1 MERYVSASKQT
12 KQQFTV
18 SIAFYRSN
26 KTKVTVSQNKITCIY
41 VKKHYSLGSIYQ
53 HNFQPYIQK
62 SNQIKSNTTM
72 RSFSKMSSE
81 PNLYA
86 SRGSS
91 STTGNKSFGVI
102 PAAAGRKPITSYKLS
117 SKVRN
122 ILSKELGK
130 SSSSTS
136 TSALSLTR
144 SISSNS
150 SNSSNIYGYGNVTSD
165 DSSLQSTNTA
175 RRRFQRRGSK
185 APSMF
190 KQMSLGDLGLDETP
204 EEEPSQLVQQQ
215 TLSMNDQMIPN
226 DSCRS
231 ALTSLSLDESTFSS
245 DCMEDSFNLG
255 EFSG

>member
-1 MERYVSASKQT
+1 
-12 KQQFTV
+12 
-18 SIAFYRSN
+18 
-26 KTKVTVSQNKITCIY
+26 
-41 VKKHYSLGSIYQ
+41 
-53 HNFQPYIQK
+53 
-62 SNQIKSNTTM
+62 M

-150 SNSSNIYGYGNVTSD
+150 SNSSNIYGYGTVTSD

-215 TLSMNDQMIPN
+215 TQEVLHNSFVSMESMSMNDQMIPN
-226 DSCRS
+226 DSCRT
-231 ALTSLSLDESTFSS
+231 ALTSLDESTFSS
-245 DCMEDSFNLG
+245 DCMEDSFNNLD

>member
-1 MERYVSASKQT
+1 
-12 KQQFTV
+12 
-18 SIAFYRSN
+18 
-26 KTKVTVSQNKITCIY
+26 
-41 VKKHYSLGSIYQ
+41 
-53 HNFQPYIQK
+53 
-62 SNQIKSNTTM
+62 M

-86 SRGSS
+86 SRGSP
-91 STTGNKSFGVI
+91 STSGNKSFGVI

-122 ILSKELGK
+122 ILSKELGR

-136 TSALSLTR
+136 TSAPSLTR
-144 SISSNS
+144 SVSSNS
-150 SNSSNIYGYGNVTSD
+150 SNSSNIYGYGTVTSD

-190 KQMSLGDLGLDETP
+190 KAMSLGDLGLDETP

-245 DCMEDSFNLG
+245 DCMEDSFNNLD

>member
-1 MERYVSASKQT
+1 MGI
-12 KQQFTV
+12 QF
-18 SIAFYRSN
+18 
-26 KTKVTVSQNKITCIY
+26 
-41 VKKHYSLGSIYQ
+41 
-53 HNFQPYIQK
+53 K
-62 SNQIKSNTTM
+62 SNQIKSDTTM
-72 RSFSKMSSE
+72 RSFSK
-81 PNLYA
+81 L
-86 SRGSS
+86 
-91 STTGNKSFGVI
+91 T
-102 PAAAGRKPITSYKLS
+102 
-117 SKVRN
+117 
-122 ILSKELGK
+122 KELGK

-185 APSMF
+185 
-190 KQMSLGDLGLDETP
+190 
-204 EEEPSQLVQQQ
+204 EPSQRVQQQ

-226 DSCRS
+226 DSCRI